1 MTQQSIVDFARD
13 ALGVTPYPGQA
24 AALMGYYAS
33 GRPNYLLLAG
43 RRGGKSL
50 LSDIIACYEAVVPDF
65 GAALRPGETR
75 HVIIVSVRLDNA
87 ALHIRNCGKL
97 LRHTKGLGKL
107 IKLEKQD
114 RLELANGVTILSL
127 PASARAGRGF
137 TASAVILDELAHF
150 QDTLGNASADA
161 VYDAFTPCVATFG
174 DRGRII
180 VTTTPAA
187 RQGIV
192 FDLFDRELEDW
203 HITRKTTQELN
214 PKVSDKTIDRARL
227 RDAESASVE
236 YDAEF
241 SDPVASFL
249 SSDAIDRAVDRG
261 RQPAESG
268 EAGVTYVMA
277 IDPATMGDRYAFVIT
292 HHTEGKVILD
302 YAHIIKPPVDPNA
315 AEDLLF
321 DLARRFKPTKIRCDT
336 AATTERLKDKLPHLE
351 YTPFSRPM
359 KLRIYGS
366 LKEALNMGGLVL
378 YPDGDLIA
386 ELKALQIRNGVDIC
400 APKSGRITHDDL
412 ADCLALC
419 CDAMVSGGHTW
430 IGLTTIG
437 GPIADRPSIAYHRID
452 HDPGARR
459 PMTNTEWERA
469 SEASRQLA
477 GGALSRQYKRQQDR
491 LRFGSF

>member
-1 MTQQSIVDFARD
+1 MA
-13 ALGVTPYPGQA
+13 
-24 AALMGYYAS
+24 YYAS

-50 LSDIIACYEAVVPDF
+50 LADIIACYEAVVPDF

-87 ALHIRNCGKL
+87 TLHIRNIVKL

-137 TASAVILDELAHF
+137 TASTLIFDELAHF

-161 VYDAFTPCVATFG
+161 VYDAFSPCVATFG
-174 DRGRII
+174 DKGRII

-192 FDLFDRELEDW
+192 FDLFDRALDDW

-214 PKVSDKTIDRARL
+214 PMVSDKTIDRARL

-249 SSDAIDRAVDRG
+249 SSDAIDRAIDRG

-277 IDPATMGDRYAFVIT
+277 IDPATLGDRYGFIVA
-292 HHTEGKVILD
+292 HRAENKVILD

-336 AATTERLKDKLPHLE
+336 AATVERLKNKLPALE
-351 YTPFSRPM
+351 YTPFTRPL
-359 KLRIYGS
+359 KLRIYGA
-366 LKEALNMGGLVL
+366 LKEAANLGNLSL
-378 YPDGDLIA
+378 YPDKDLID
-386 ELKALQIRNGVDIC
+386 ELRALQIRNGVDIS

-412 ADCLALC
+412 TDCLALC
-419 CDAMVSGGHTW
+419 CDALGEQG
-430 IGLTTIG
+430 
-437 GPIADRPSIAYHRID
+437 
-452 HDPGARR
+452 
-459 PMTNTEWERA
+459 
-469 SEASRQLA
+469 
-477 GGALSRQYKRQQDR
+477 GGAIAWGEWAGTCTVNMPGPPNDKDYDELSILSRAEISNSIFAVQPKARGR
-491 LRFGSF
+491 RAR